1 MQKSILLK
9 ALILSSLIAGQ
20 SATAGEITDISFVS
34 NFGNFINDTIDGN
47 RTSPLGIT
55 LAGATDNPFLNNA
68 DSTVSIGFGD
78 YFAIAF
84 QGFGQ
89 HLGDGVVSFLLDG
102 ALFTQNVVF
111 PDNSSG
117 GVSFATFNLSDGDTV
132 QLTTTG
138 LSADRIRIA
147 ADGSGLEGLG
157 TAADAFYRFSYIDGT
172 PNNNVP
178 EPASLSIAAI
188 GLAALALGRR
198 TQRRK
203 GKATAFLGALS

>member
-1 MQKSILLK
+1 VQKSILLK
-9 ALILSSLIAGQ
+9 AFILSSLIAGQ
-20 SATAGEITDISFVS
+20 SATAGEITNITFVS
-34 NFGNFINDTIDGN
+34 NFGNFANDTINGN
-47 RTSPLGIT
+47 RSSPLGIT

-68 DSTVSIGFGD
+68 DSTVSLGFGD

-102 ALFTQNVVF
+102 TLFTQNVVF

-117 GVSFATFNLSDGDTV
+117 GVSFATFNLSGGDTV

-138 LSADRIRIA
+138 LSADRIRIV
-147 ADGSGLEGLG
+147 ADGAGLQ
-157 TAADAFYRFSYIDGT
+157 ADNAPDAFYRFSYIDGT

-188 GLAALALGRR
+188 GLAALVLGRR

-203 GKATAFLGALS
+203 GTAKASLGALS